1 MQKRGISDNVAE
13 IRRKANGC
21 GKRTRNNTLNRTP
34 NRLKKLSSKQKN
46 FTPTRQQSDPDAK
59 RKCKVTHGQIRV
71 TYCSGKAS
79 DEAGN
84 AQNET
89 APTLVGAVY
98 LFTED

>member
-1 MQKRGISDNVAE
+1 MSLKSVGKQMGA
-13 IRRKANGC
+13 ANAPETTPSTAPESLE
-21 GKRTRNNTLNRTP
+21 KTLFEA
-34 NRLKKLSSKQKN
+34 KN
-46 FTPTRQQSDPDAK
+46 FTPTRKQSDPDAK
-59 RKCKVTHGQIRV
+59 RKCKVIHGQIRV
-71 TYCSGKAS
+71 TYCSEKAS

>member
-13 IRRKANGC
+13 IRRKAKGC
-21 GKRTRNNTLNRTP
+21 GKRTRNNAFNRTLNR
-34 NRLKKLSSKQKN
+34 LKELSSKQKN
-46 FTPTRQQSDPDAK
+46 FTPPRKQSYPDAK

-89 APTLVGAVY
+89 APTDIGAACI
-98 LFTED
+98 